1 MKREKNDIP
10 TAVQLEN
17 ELKHLRYSE
26 SFRKSL
32 KSTVSSLITLA
43 ATAVLISM
51 LFLPVLRVT
60 GTSMTP
66 TLSNGE
72 LVLGLKNSKIQK
84 GDIIAFYYNNK
95 VLLKR
100 VIGTAGDIVSMD
112 NDGNVYINDEL
123 LDEPYLISKDYG
135 ECDIEFPYQVPES
148 RLFVMGDHRTVSID
162 SRSTAVGCIA
172 EEYIIGKIF
181 MRIYPFNKIG
191 TF

>member
-43 ATAVLISM
+43 AAAVLVSM

-181 MRIYPFNKIG
+181 MRIYPFNKIN